1 MVKHSYHLRL
11 CTAEDAAMLS
21 LVAGASVLE
30 AFAGE
35 LSGADLLA
43 HCQRNNSPDAFAKY
57 LAQPTARCVLA
68 EAEPGDAPVGYHVC
82 CEPDLPVE
90 TTAGDYE
97 LRRIYLLHRF
107 QKLGIGRALMDDAI
121 ERARTLSRTR
131 LLLGVY
137 GKNHDAIR
145 FYEAAGFRQ
154 IGERYFIVGST
165 THHDA
170 VMARSV

>member
-1 MVKHSYHLRL
+1 MV
-11 CTAEDAAMLS
+11 S

-35 LSGADLLA
+35 LTGADLLA
-43 HCQRNNSPDAFAKY
+43 HCQRNNSPEAFAKY
-57 LAQPTARCVLA
+57 LAQPSTRCVLA

-82 CEPDLPVE
+82 CEPDLPVPG
-90 TTAGDYE
+90 TPGDYE

-107 QKLGIGRALMDDAI
+107 QGLGIGRALMEDAL
-121 ERARTLSRTR
+121 ERTRALGRTR

-137 GKNHDAIR
+137 GQNHDAIR
-145 FYEAAGFRQ
+145 FYEKAGFER
-154 IGERYFIVGST
+154 IGERLFRVGST

-170 VMARSV
+170 VMARLV